1 MDIKIPEFGTLQM
14 TRTNPAHFGTAPLSL
29 NATAGT
35 SSKSAR
41 DLRGLYSGSYNSS
54 SSSFSSGTLNSVSG
68 NPSDV
73 SNSAGASSKS
83 SNTFIDALNAL
94 NQQQLAVSEVQ
105 QKLITDPDSV
115 DIHDVTTAMAK
126 AQMSLDLAQN
136 VIDRLVK
143 GWNELS
149 QNR

>member
-35 SSKSAR
+35 SSKSVR

-73 SNSAGASSKS
+73 SNSAGSSSKS

-105 QKLITDPDSV
+105 QKLITDPGSV

-126 AQMSLDLAQN
+126 AQMSLSVAQT
-136 VIDRLVK
+136 VIDRLVS
-143 GWNELS
+143 GWSELS
-149 QNR
+149 TVR